1 MSADS
6 PTGSVVNGFRIGE
19 LLARGAM
26 GAVYLA
32 EDRDGRRVA
41 LKLLSPELAHD
52 ERFRQRFLRESRLAA
67 TLDHPNVVRTL
78 AAGEDGGVL
87 YLAMEYVDGIDLRDL
102 LRREGHLEPRR
113 AAELVRQVGEALDS
127 AHRAGLVHRDVKPG
141 NILVEQT
148 PEGERAYV
156 CDFGL
161 ARHVS
166 SVGSLTGDRGFV
178 GTVDYVAPEQIRG
191 GSVDGRADLYALG
204 CVLFECIAGERP
216 YQRESE
222 LAVVFA
228 HLNEPPPR
236 LTDVRPGLPTVLDHV
251 IGTAMAKSPR
261 DRYRT
266 AGELYRAAD
275 AAIEGAPEPR
285 RGRRWS
291 GLVIG
296 VGGLLVA
303 LAAVAALGLLL
314 VTRDDANPTP
324 PQITPA
330 SIAGATLG
338 LTKDDYKA
346 LFGVGWREEIFEG
359 PDYPTLRYFGRKLA
373 IYFQPHVS
381 PAVEITTWN
390 NDFRTAAGIGP
401 CSSID
406 DLKNAYG
413 NALRPSPENT
423 INGKVY
429 AYIVGHLIFGANGRP
444 PHPSTHVTAVGI
456 YSGITL
462 GFAAY
467 VVLNEPSCDEL

>member
-6 PTGSVVNGFRIGE
+6 PTGSVVGGFRIRE

-32 EDRDGRRVA
+32 ESSDCRLVA

-67 TLDHPNVVRTL
+67 TLDHPNVVRTI
-78 AAGEDGGVL
+78 ASGDDGGVL
-87 YLAMEYVDGIDLRDL
+87 YLVMEYVNGIDLREL
-102 LRREGHLEPRR
+102 LQREGRLEPRR
-113 AAELVRQVGEALDS
+113 AADLLRQVGDALDT

-141 NILVEQT
+141 NILVEHT
-148 PEGERAYV
+148 PAGDRAYV

-178 GTVDYVAPEQIRG
+178 GTVDYVAPEQIQG

-216 YQRESE
+216 YERDSE

-236 LTDVRPGLPTVLDHV
+236 LTDVRPELPTVLDHV

-275 AAIEGAPEPR
+275 AAIEGAPSPPR
-285 RGRRWS
+285 VRRS
-291 GLVIG
+291 S
-296 VGGLLVA
+296 GLLVGAGVLLAA
-303 LAAVAALGLLL
+303 LAAVAALGVVLA
-314 VTRDDANPTP
+314 TRHDSAQTP

-346 LFGVGWREEIFEG
+346 LFGVGWREEIFQG
-359 PDYPTLRYFGRKLA
+359 PNYPTLRYFDRKVA
-373 IYFQPHVS
+373 IYFESPTS
-381 PAVEITTWN
+381 PAVAITTWN
-390 NDFRTAAGIGP
+390 KDFRTAAGIGP
-401 CSSID
+401 CSSIE

-413 NALRPSPENT
+413 NALRRSPANT
-423 INGKVY
+423 IGGKVY
-429 AYIVGHLIFGANGRP
+429 AYTVGHLIFGANGRP

-467 VVLNEPSCDEL
+467 VVLNEPSCDQL

>member
-6 PTGSVVNGFRIGE
+6 PTGSVVGGFRIGE

-67 TLDHPNVVRTL
+67 TLDHPNVVRTI
-78 AAGEDGGVL
+78 ASGEDGGVL
-87 YLAMEYVDGIDLRDL
+87 YLVMEYVNGIDLREL
-102 LRREGHLEPRR
+102 LRREGRLEPRR
-113 AAELVRQVGEALDS
+113 AVELVRQAGEALDT

-141 NILVEQT
+141 NILVEHT

-216 YQRESE
+216 YERDSE

-236 LTDVRPGLPTVLDHV
+236 LTDVRPELPTALDHV

-275 AAIEGAPEPR
+275 AAIEGAPAPPR
-285 RGRRWS
+285 ARRRS
-291 GLVIG
+291 
-296 VGGLLVA
+296 GLLVGGRRSPRRTRSCGRA
-303 LAAVAALGLLL
+303 RRRARDEGRLGSDAAADHAGVDRRCHPRADERRLQGAVRRRLARRDLPGAELPDTPLLRPQGRHLLRVSHRSCGRDHDVEQGLQDGGRNRPLL
-314 VTRDDANPTP
+314 VDRGSEERLRQRAP
-324 PQITPA
+324 PVA
-330 SIAGATLG
+330 S
-338 LTKDDYKA
+338 
-346 LFGVGWREEIFEG
+346 
-359 PDYPTLRYFGRKLA
+359 
-373 IYFQPHVS
+373 
-381 PAVEITTWN
+381 
-390 NDFRTAAGIGP
+390 
-401 CSSID
+401 
-406 DLKNAYG
+406 
-413 NALRPSPENT
+413 
-423 INGKVY
+423 
-429 AYIVGHLIFGANGRP
+429 
-444 PHPSTHVTAVGI
+444 
-456 YSGITL
+456 
-462 GFAAY
+462 
-467 VVLNEPSCDEL
+467 

>member
-6 PTGSVVNGFRIGE
+6 PTGNVVGGFRIGK

-26 GAVYLA
+26 GAIYLA
-32 EDRDGRRVA
+32 ESRDGRPVA

-67 TLDHPNVVRTL
+67 TLDHPNVVRTI
-78 AAGEDGGVL
+78 ASGEDGGVL
-87 YLAMEYVDGIDLRDL
+87 YLVMEYVNGIDLREL
-102 LRREGHLEPRR
+102 LRREGRLEPRR
-113 AAELVRQVGEALDS
+113 AVELVRQAGEALDT

-141 NILVEQT
+141 NILVEHS

-191 GSVDGRADLYALG
+191 GSVGGRADLYALG
-204 CVLFECIAGERP
+204 CVLFECISGERP
-216 YQRESE
+216 YQRDSE

-236 LTDVRPGLPTVLDHV
+236 LTDVRPELPTVLDHV

-275 AAIEGAPEPR
+275 AAIEGAPESPLAR
-285 RGRRWS
+285 RRS
-291 GLVIG
+291 GLLV
-296 VGGLLVA
+296 VAGGLLAA
-303 LAAVAALGLLL
+303 LAAVAVLGVVLL
-314 VTRDDANPTP
+314 TRDDSAQTP

-338 LTKDDYKA
+338 LTNDDYKA

-359 PDYPTLRYFGRKLA
+359 PDYPTLRYFDRKVA
-373 IYFQPHVS
+373 IYFESHTG
-381 PAVEITTWN
+381 PAVAITTWN
-390 NDFRTAAGIGP
+390 KDFRTAAGIGP
-401 CSSID
+401 CSSIE

-413 NALRPSPENT
+413 NALRPSPHNT
-423 INGKVY
+423 IDGKAY

-467 VVLNEPSCDEL
+467 VVLNEPSCDQL

>member
-1 MSADS
+1 MSVDS
-6 PTGSVVNGFRIGE
+6 PSGRVVGGFRIVE

-32 EDRDGRRVA
+32 EDREGQRVA

-52 ERFRQRFLRESRLAA
+52 ERFRQRLLRESRLAA
-67 TLDHPNVVRTL
+67 TLDHPNVVRTI
-78 AAGEDGGVL
+78 ASGEDSGVL
-87 YLAMEYVDGIDLRDL
+87 YLVMEYVNGTDLRKL
-102 LRREGHLEPRR
+102 LRREGRLDPRR
-113 AAELVRQVGEALDS
+113 ATELVRQAGEALDT

-141 NILVEQT
+141 NILVEHT

-191 GSVDGRADLYALG
+191 GSVDGRADIYALG

-216 YQRESE
+216 HERDSE

-236 LTDVRPGLPTVLDHV
+236 LTDVRPELPTALDHV

-275 AAIEGAPEPR
+275 AAIKGAPAPPR
-285 RGRRWS
+285 ARRRT
-291 GLVIG
+291 
-296 VGGLLVA
+296 GLLVGAAGFLAA
-303 LAAVAALGLLL
+303 LAAVAALAVVL
-314 VTRDDANPTP
+314 VTRDDSAQTP
-324 PQITPA
+324 PQITAA

-338 LTKDDYKA
+338 LTNDDYKA

-359 PDYPTLRYFGRKLA
+359 PNYPTLRYFSRKVA
-373 IYFQPHVS
+373 IYFESPGG
-381 PAVEITTWN
+381 PAVAITTWN
-390 NDFRTAAGIGP
+390 RDFRTAAGIGP

-413 NALRPSPENT
+413 NALQPSPENT
-423 INGKVY
+423 IDGKAY
-429 AYIVGHLIFGANGRP
+429 AYVVGHLIFGANGKP

-467 VVLNEPSCDEL
+467 VLLSEPSCEDL